1 MAFGQANGYPATR
14 SQMEQL
20 TDLILGAG
28 HTDFRDAR
36 GPLGLTQ
43 RQAEGK
49 FTRDE
54 ADELIQRLEAEADGT
69 GEPDAPEPSKLE
81 SRNPTGP
88 GRTGGARSGAT
99 QTAKGLAQIPSER
112 LAAELQS
119 RGWIVVEP

>member
-20 TDLILGAG
+20 TDLITAAG
-28 HTDFRDAR
+28 HSDFRDAR

-43 RQAEGK
+43 RQAGGK

-54 ADELIQRLEAEADGT
+54 ADELIEVLQRDFDEAEQRADPT
-69 GEPDAPEPSKLE
+69 VPDPTPETPD
-81 SRNPTGP
+81 RP
-88 GRTGGARSGAT
+88 ARRSSALSGF
-99 QTAKGLAQIPSER
+99 PSEA
-112 LAAELQS
+112 LASELQH